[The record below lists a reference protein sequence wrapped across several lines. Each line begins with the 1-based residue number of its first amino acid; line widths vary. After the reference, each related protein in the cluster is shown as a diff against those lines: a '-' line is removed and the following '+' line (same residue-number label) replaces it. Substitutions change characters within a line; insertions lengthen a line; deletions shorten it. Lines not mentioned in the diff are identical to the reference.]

1 MAFLDKNGLEKLW
14 AHIVSKFATK
24 EELQDIDVQDEIYI
38 GDGELPE
45 GYTLQINPEGDA
57 AVLASIPS
65 PSTDKVGQV
74 IKVQA
79 DGTYGLAED
88 LSGLTEISANNVS
101 AGTFAGQTVA
111 NSEAVANISVAQVRN
126 IYGGTEDLTAGTSP
140 LATGE
145 VYICY
150 E

>member
-1 MAFLDKNGLEKLW
+1 MAFLGEKGVERLWQHTINKINEAVSGL
-14 AHIVSKFATK
+14 
-24 EELQDIDVQDEIYI
+24 DVQDEIYI

-65 PSTDKVGQV
+65 PSTDKAGQV

-88 LSGLTEISANNVS
+88 LSGLTEVSASNVS
-101 AGTFAGQTVA
+101 SGIFQGHGT
-111 NSEAVANISVAQVRN
+111 
-126 IYGGTEDLTAGTSP
+126 
-140 LATGE
+140 
-145 VYICY
+145 CH
-150 E
+150 